1 MIRKAS
7 LSPINH
13 AYQHRMTSLD
23 YNSYIRSNTILKKSH
38 FYNRRMPR
46 KKALE
51 EEKRTMN
58 MRVVNIEFD
67 CRNSI
72 LKMLQN
78 YIVEKLQIYHWIANS
93 LINV

>member
-1 MIRKAS
+1 
-7 LSPINH
+7 
-13 AYQHRMTSLD
+13 
-23 YNSYIRSNTILKKSH
+23 
-38 FYNRRMPR
+38 MPR

-58 MRVVNIEFD
+58 MRAVNIEFD

-78 YIVEKLQIYHWIANS
+78 YIVEKSQIYHWIANS

>member
-1 MIRKAS
+1 
-7 LSPINH
+7 
-13 AYQHRMTSLD
+13 
-23 YNSYIRSNTILKKSH
+23 
-38 FYNRRMPR
+38 MPR
-46 KKALE
+46 KKGLE

-58 MRVVNIEFD
+58 MRAVNIEFD